1 MGSELKDMLSQEIK
15 ENEPDFWPFFLELQA
30 LLRPHVR
37 PKEPLQEIGILA
49 ESSPATSFTISSL
62 PVSVDS
68 TSDNSTRKR
77 RSSPTILEAEIP
89 SKIRP
94 IASPTVEDD
103 ACTPDNIIE
112 PNDPDTPD
120 SAEATRE
127 EHTKSMIKQLIQLTL
142 GLFQTDIAM
151 VRWPKGFQESWLDLE
166 T

>member
-15 ENEPDFWPFFLELQA
+15 EKEPDFWPFFLELQA

-37 PKEPLQEIGILA
+37 PKEPPQEIGIPA

-62 PVSVDS
+62 PVSIDS
-68 TSDNSTRKR
+68 TSNNSTRKR
-77 RSSPTILEAEIP
+77 CSSPTILEAEIP

-94 IASPTVEDD
+94 IASPTVEGD

-112 PNDPDTPD
+112 PDDPDTLD

-142 GLFQTDIAM
+142 GLF
-151 VRWPKGFQESWLDLE
+151 
-166 T
+166 